1 MVIKRVQ
8 HKSGLMAIRSEH
20 YWRKNE
26 TNLTFHER
34 NVTNDNIL
42 DMFLSEHFIK
52 LNPWHWTW
60 YSVLYSYMASC
71 LDTDKQWQFA
81 GLLWE
86 PLKEWVVSLMTTFC
100 MIFPCRWAGKIK
112 ERGGTTKFRAN
123 HSNYLATSPWSMTT
137 KESLWPLNSLKWFEK
152 QRCWFR
158 SSCQYPSLNSW
169 TWFKR
174 VLPGQVVLPFS
185 TLEHLVKQ
193 QGPVREHSAICST
206 HIFLQPNCTCKGE
219 TETRWFQNKQAL
231 NGLWFMQ

>member
-1 MVIKRVQ
+1 MKQIWHSKRE
-8 HKSGLMAIRSEH
+8 MII
-20 YWRKNE
+20 YW
-26 TNLTFHER
+26 TCFCQSALSNLTLDTEH
-34 NVTNDNIL
+34 DIL
-42 DMFLSEHFIK
+42 SYDILSYI
-52 LNPWHWTW
+52 
-60 YSVLYSYMASC
+60 VYMASC
-71 LDTDKQWQFA
+71 LDTEKQWQFA

-86 PLKEWVVSLMTTFC
+86 PLKEWVVSLMSTFC
-100 MIFPCRWAGKIK
+100 MIFPCRWAGKLK
-112 ERGGTTKFRAN
+112 KKGGGTTKFRAN

-158 SSCQYPSLNSW
+158 SGCQYPSLNSW
-169 TWFKR
+169 TWFKG
-174 VLPGQVVLPFS
+174 VLSSQVVLPFI

-231 NGLWFMQ
+231 SGLWFMQ